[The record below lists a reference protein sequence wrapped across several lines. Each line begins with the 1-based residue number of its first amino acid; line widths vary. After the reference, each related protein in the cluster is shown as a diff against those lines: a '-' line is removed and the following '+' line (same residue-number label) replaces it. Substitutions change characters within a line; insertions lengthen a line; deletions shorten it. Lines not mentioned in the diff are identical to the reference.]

1 VIQISRFKHLNSTQL
16 LLRFRG
22 RLEPSGI
29 KPLKIRYHEKGH
41 RHMTFDPAEFKK
53 CVQENLGTNAPI
65 VNAAGERIG
74 VLPTDVIQ
82 RYLVSNV

>member
-1 VIQISRFKHLNSTQL
+1 VTL
-16 LLRFRG
+16 FRIF
-22 RLEPSGI
+22 PSGPI
-29 KPLKIRYHEKGH
+29 D
-41 RHMTFDPAEFKK
+41 TFDPAEFKK

-82 RYLVSNV
+82 KYLVSNV